1 MNASIRTTT
10 APTIIKAGVKD
21 NVLPAKAE
29 AIVNFRIFPGDD
41 LRSVFE
47 MVQER
52 IGDDRVQVEPLEGD
66 VLAGDTGW
74 DPSPVADT
82 ESPYFEELTQLIKA
96 AFPGALTA
104 PYLVSG
110 ATDARHYA
118 PLTDNAFRFCPVI
131 LSNDDLHG
139 MHGVNERLSV
149 ENCEKMVGFYIA
161 YIQELANLPGDFLV
175 QDQEEDE
182 EEDLDEYLE
191 DIPEELRKEIA
202 EETLEEIDEDLSEA
216 L

>member
-47 MVQER
+47 MVLER
-52 IGDDRVQVEPLEGD
+52 ISDDRVKVEPLQGN

-82 ESPYFEELTQLIKA
+82 ESPFFVELTRLIKE
-96 AFPGALTA
+96 AFPGALAA

-110 ATDARHYA
+110 ATDARHYNS
-118 PLTDNAFRFCPVI
+118 LTENAFRFCPV
-131 LSNDDLHG
+131 LLTKEDLQG
-139 MHGVNERLSV
+139 MHGVNERLSL
-149 ENCEKMVGFYIA
+149 ENCEKLVGFYIA
-161 YIQELANLPGDFLV
+161 YIKELSSLV
-175 QDQEEDE
+175 GEPESEEAEAE
-182 EEDLDEYLE
+182 EEENLDDYLE
-191 DIPEELRKEIA
+191 DIPEEL
-202 EETLEEIDEDLSEA
+202 LEKSSEDLTGDIEEDLSDTS
-216 L
+216 